1 MGLGLFGGGVAVSR
15 YFVERGAE
23 VVVTDLRSAEEL
35 RESVQALAGLA
46 ITFHL
51 GGHREEDFRR
61 PDIVVANPGVPPDS
75 PYLELARAAGARI
88 ETEIGLF
95 VHQCPAPVVGVT
107 GSNGKSTTAALT
119 AEVLRSRTKNVWLAG
134 NIGRSL
140 LGELHQIDAKGWVV
154 LEISSFQ
161 LEYLGETGY
170 SPHVATVT
178 NLSPNHLDRH
188 ATLGR
193 YIAAKQHILTHQG
206 PGDFAVLNYEDA
218 EVRQWGAC
226 TPGTTLFFSTSGP
239 VPAGCFLEGDRVVAT
254 ARGVTHRSRQPLR
267 PKLPGKHNVANILAA
282 ITAGLALDVDLDAGL
297 ERACQFAGLPH
308 RLEFVAEIA
317 GVRYYNDSDATTPE
331 STLAGLETFSE
342 PIVLIAGGKDKG
354 IDYTEFARGVARR
367 VRAVILLGTIARR
380 IAQLI
385 GEQAPREGAP
395 EVQVVSSLPE
405 AVAEARRA
413 AAAGE
418 VVLLSP
424 GCSSLDMFRNF
435 QERGDLFRELVR
447 REALTHG
454 GKVAKPAPAPRAPG
468 LGFEESAET

>member
-15 YFVERGAE
+15 YFAERGAQ

-35 RESVQALAGLA
+35 RESVDALAGLP

-51 GGHREEDFRR
+51 RGHREEDFRQA
-61 PDIVVANPGVPPDS
+61 DVVVANPGVPPDS
-75 PYLELARAAGARI
+75 PYLGLARAAGARI

-95 VHQCPAPVVGVT
+95 VRQCPAPVVGVT

-140 LGELHQIDAKGWVV
+140 LGELDQIDPKGWVV

-161 LEYLGETGY
+161 LEYLGEAGY
-170 SPHVATVT
+170 SPRLATVT

-188 ATLGR
+188 ATLSR
-193 YIAAKQHILTHQG
+193 YIAAKQHILSHQG

-218 EVRQWGAC
+218 EVRRWAAC
-226 TPGTTLFFSTSGP
+226 TPATTFFFSTSDA
-239 VPAGCFLEGDRVVAT
+239 VPAGCYLEDDRVVAT
-254 ARGVTHRSRQPLR
+254 ARGITQRSRQPLR
-267 PKLPGKHNVANILAA
+267 PKLPGRHNVANILAA
-282 ITAGLALDVDLDAGL
+282 LAAGLALDVDLDAGL
-297 ERACQFAGLPH
+297 ERACRFAGLPH
-308 RLEFVAEIA
+308 RLEFVAEIG

-342 PIVLIAGGKDKG
+342 PILLIAGGKDKG

-367 VRAVILLGTIARR
+367 ARAVILLGTIAQRL
-380 IAQLI
+380 AQHI
-385 GEQAPREGAP
+385 GEQGPREGGPA
-395 EVQVVSSLPE
+395 VQLVPSLAE

-413 AAAGE
+413 ARPGD

-435 QERGDLFRELVR
+435 QERGNLFRELVR
-447 REALTHG
+447 KEALAQG
-454 GKVAKPAPAPRAPG
+454 GKVAEPAQSSGAQ
-468 LGFEESAET
+468 ESAET